1 VRIDSP
7 GDWNVPGCWE
17 TPWTM
22 LCRAH
27 VASKTI
33 AFLCDLVALAARF
46 AVLLR
51 HCKLRSGLQ
60 YATGWCLLEHWTE
73 ERDTPPLVNSAD
85 CTKEPEIP
93 AE

>member
-1 VRIDSP
+1 
-7 GDWNVPGCWE
+7 
-17 TPWTM
+17 M

-33 AFLCDLVALAARF
+33 AFLCDLVALAAIF
-46 AVLLR
+46 AVPLR
-51 HCKLRSGLQ
+51 HFNLRSDLQ
-60 YATGWCLLEHWTE
+60 YATGWCILGHWKE